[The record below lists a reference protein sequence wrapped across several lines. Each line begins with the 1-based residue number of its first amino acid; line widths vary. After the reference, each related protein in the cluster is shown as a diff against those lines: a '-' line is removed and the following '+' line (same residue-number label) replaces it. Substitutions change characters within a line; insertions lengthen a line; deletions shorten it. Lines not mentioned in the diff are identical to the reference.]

1 MLKNYLKIAVR
12 NLLKHKA
19 YSFINIAGLAMGMT
33 CCILILL
40 YVQHELSYDR
50 FHQNAKRIYRIAW
63 FSGNPQTRTPHPM
76 AQAMVRDFPEVKSAV
91 SISPIWGPG
100 LTRPAIAV
108 KYGDKRFDEKGFY
121 SADTTFFEVF
131 SFPLIKGDPETA
143 LRSPFSIV
151 ITEEMAEKY
160 FGEEEPL
167 GKVLT
172 INNNIDLKVSA
183 VLQNLP
189 ANSHFHFDF
198 LLSYA
203 LLKMRETGS
212 YYEWEDFGHYNYV
225 KLAPTADPKIFEAKI
240 PDWFL
245 KYNEWPADDIAEL
258 KSGQVAFRLQP
269 ITDIH
274 LRSHLK
280 WELEPN
286 SDIAYVYL
294 FSAIAVFV
302 LLIACI
308 NFMNLSTARSATR
321 AREVGMRKVLGAF
334 RAQLIGQFLGETI
347 LLSLM
352 ALLLSI
358 AAVELLLPFFNSLS
372 GRNLAVDYRH
382 NPWLILSIGGMALL
396 VGIIS
401 GSYPAFFLSALQPV
415 KTLKD
420 TMRVGTKS
428 SRLRQ
433 ILVVTQFAISIALI
447 AGTGIVATQLEF
459 LKNKKLGFDKE
470 QIVVVPLKTN
480 EMRRNYEAVKAELL
494 RNPSLVSITAVSNV
508 PGGRFNQ
515 NEIYWQDT
523 EGEQSVSQMRVD
535 YDFFATLDIEIT
547 AGRSFSKAMATD
559 SAAAFILNETAAR
572 LYDWDTP
579 VGKEITWLDD
589 DNTRRGTVIGV
600 AKDFH
605 FQSLHQS
612 IEPLIFHVLPAGFN
626 YFLVKMSSNNMAG
639 TLADL
644 EKKWKAFDPDRAF
657 EYSFLD
663 EDFAALYNSEERM
676 QAIVGNFSFLAIL
689 IACLGL
695 FGLASFTIQQR
706 TKEIGV
712 RKVLGA
718 SVSQIVMI
726 LSREFTRLVLIAFLV
741 ACPLA
746 YFVMNGWLQNFAY
759 RTEISLN
766 IFLLAGAL
774 GLIIAWLTVSYQAL
788 KAALA
793 NPVEALRYE

>member
-1 MLKNYLKIAVR
+1 MLKNYFKIAAR

-50 FHQNAKRIYRIAW
+50 FHQNAKQIYRIAW

-76 AQAMVRDFPEVKSAV
+76 AQAMANDFPEVESAV

-100 LTRPAIAV
+100 LTRPAISV

-121 SADTTFFEVF
+121 SADTTFFAVF

-189 ANSHFHFDF
+189 ANAHFHFDF
-198 LLSYA
+198 LLSYV

-212 YYEWEDFGHYNYV
+212 YYEWEDFGHYNYIV
-225 KLAPTADPKIFEAKI
+225 LVPDGEAKVVETKI
-240 PDWFL
+240 PNWFL
-245 KYNEWPADDIAEL
+245 TYNDWPAEDAAEL
-258 KSGQVAFRLQP
+258 KSGQVGFHLQP

-274 LRSHLK
+274 LHSHLK

-286 SDIAYVYL
+286 SDIAYIYL
-294 FSAIAVFV
+294 FSATAVFI

-334 RAQLIGQFLGETI
+334 RLQLIGQFLGESL
-347 LLSLM
+347 LLSAF
-352 ALLLSI
+352 ALLLSL
-358 AAVELLLPFFNSLS
+358 AAIELLLPFFNTLS
-372 GRNLAVDYRH
+372 GRELAISYRE
-382 NPWLILSIGGMALL
+382 NPRLLIGVLGIALL
-396 VGIIS
+396 VGVVS
-401 GSYPAFFLSALQPV
+401 GSYPAFFLSAFQPAKV
-415 KTLKD
+415 FKNTTTL
-420 TMRVGTKS
+420 GAKS
-428 SRLRQ
+428 AHFRQ
-433 ILVVTQFAISIALI
+433 VLVVAQFAISIALI
-447 AGTGIVATQLEF
+447 AGTGIVAAQLDF
-459 LKNKKLGFDKE
+459 LRNKKLGFDKE
-470 QIVVVPLKTN
+470 QVVVIPIKDGSL
-480 EMRRNYEAVKAELL
+480 RNKYEAIKAELL
-494 RNPSLVSITAVSNV
+494 QIPGAQHATAVSNV

-515 NEIYWQDT
+515 NPIQWQFEEDQ
-523 EGEQSVSQMRVD
+523 QSVSQVRVD
-535 YDFFATLDIEIT
+535 HDFFATLGVEM
-547 AGRSFSKAMATD
+547 AEGRSFNRNLSTD
-559 SAAAFILNETAAR
+559 IDSAFILNETAAR
-572 LYDWDTP
+572 LFDWDTA
-579 VGKEITWLDD
+579 VGKTITWFDD
-589 DNTRRGTVIGV
+589 DNTRKGAIIGV
-600 AKDFH
+600 ARDFH
-605 FQSLHQS
+605 FQSLHQQ
-612 IEPLIFHVLPAGFN
+612 IEPLLFHVLPSGFN
-626 YFLVKMSSNNMAG
+626 YMLVKVGANDIPA
-639 TLADL
+639 TLAGL
-644 EKKWKAFDPDRAF
+644 EKKWAGFDPNRSF

-663 EDFAALYNSEERM
+663 DDFDALYRTEERM
-676 QAIVGNFSFLAIL
+676 QAIFGNFTLLAVF

-726 LSREFTRLVLIAFLV
+726 LSKEFTRLVLIAFIV

-746 YFVMNGWLQNFAY
+746 YLVMNGWLQNFAY

>member
-1 MLKNYLKIAVR
+1 MLKNYLKIAAR

-50 FHQNAKRIYRIAW
+50 FHQDAKRIYRIFW
-63 FSGNPQTRTPHPM
+63 QSGNPQTRTPHPM
-76 AQAMVRDFPEVKSAV
+76 AQAMVSDFPEVKSAV

-100 LTRPAIAV
+100 LTRPAISV

-131 SFPLIKGDPETA
+131 SFPLIKGDPKTA

-151 ITEEMAEKY
+151 VTEEMARKY
-160 FGEEEPL
+160 FGDEDPL

-172 INNNIDLKVSA
+172 INNRTDLKVTG

-189 ANSHFHFDF
+189 ANAHFHFDF
-198 LLSYA
+198 LLSYV

-212 YYEWEDFGHYNYV
+212 YYEWEDFGHYNYIV
-225 KLAPTADPKIFEAKI
+225 LSPDAEAKAVEAKI

-245 KYNEWPADDIAEL
+245 KYNDWPAEDATEL
-258 KSGQVAFRLQP
+258 KSGQVGFRLQP

-274 LRSHLK
+274 LHSHLK

-286 SDIAYVYL
+286 SDIGYIYL
-294 FSAIAVFV
+294 FSATAVFI

-334 RAQLIGQFLGETI
+334 RLQLIGQFLGESM
-347 LLSLM
+347 LLSML
-352 ALLLSI
+352 ALLLSL
-358 AAVELLLPFFNSLS
+358 AAIELLLPFFNALS
-372 GRNLAVDYRH
+372 GRELAISYRD
-382 NPWLILSIGGMALL
+382 NPQLIIGVLGIVLL
-396 VGIIS
+396 VGIVS
-401 GSYPAFFLSALQPV
+401 GSYPAFFLSAFQPAKV
-415 KTLKD
+415 FKNT
-420 TMRVGTKS
+420 TKLGAKS
-428 SRLRQ
+428 ARFRQ
-433 ILVVTQFAISIALI
+433 ILVVAQFAVSIALI
-447 AGTGIVATQLEF
+447 AGTGIVASQLDF
-459 LKNKKLGFDKE
+459 LRNKKLGFDKD
-470 QIVVVPLKTN
+470 QVVVIPIKDGSL
-480 EMRRNYEAVKAELL
+480 RNKYEAIKAELL
-494 RNPSLVSITAVSNV
+494 QTPGALHATAVSNV

-515 NEIYWQDT
+515 NPIHWQSEDDR
-523 EGEQSVSQMRVD
+523 QSVSQVRVD
-535 YDFFATLDIEIT
+535 HDFFATLGIEMA
-547 AGRSFSKAMATD
+547 AGRSFDRNLSTD
-559 SAAAFILNETAAR
+559 IDSAFILNETAAR
-572 LYDWDTP
+572 LFDWDTA
-579 VGKEITWLDD
+579 VGKTITWFDD
-589 DNTRRGTVIGV
+589 DNTRRGMIIGV

-605 FQSLHQS
+605 FQSLHQQ
-612 IEPLIFHVLPAGFN
+612 IEPLLFHVLPSGFN
-626 YFLVKMSSNNMAG
+626 YVLVKIGAG
-639 TLADL
+639 NIPRTLAGL
-644 EKKWKAFDPDRAF
+644 EKKWTGFDPAHSFD
-657 EYSFLD
+657 YSFLNN
-663 EDFAALYNSEERM
+663 DFDALYRAEERM
-676 QAIVGNFSFLAIL
+676 QAIFGNFTLLAVF

-726 LSREFTRLVLIAFLV
+726 LSKEFTRLVLIAFVV

-746 YFVMNGWLQNFAY
+746 YLVMNGWLQNFAY
-759 RTEISLN
+759 RTEISIN